1 MTWLVIERP
10 VVKLYKPFHTTA
22 KRLMDIVL
30 SLVMAPFVSLLSL
43 VVIILIRFDSPG
55 PIFFVQERIGKGG
68 KPFKIYKFRTMYQS
82 IDRENHKSFMKAFI
96 RGQAQSNGDKQVFKP
111 FCKSQVTPVGHLL
124 RKTSLDELPQL
135 INIFKGEMSLVGP
148 RPNVP
153 WEVEEY
159 QSWHEERL
167 EVLPGI
173 TGLAQIRGRSGIEFD
188 EIVRHDIEYVEQQS
202 LWLDIKILWWTF
214 AAVLVGRGAH

>member
-1 MTWLVIERP
+1 
-10 VVKLYKPFHTTA
+10 
-22 KRLMDIVL
+22 
-30 SLVMAPFVSLLSL
+30 
-43 VVIILIRFDSPG
+43 
-55 PIFFVQERIGKGG
+55 
-68 KPFKIYKFRTMYQS
+68 
-82 IDRENHKSFMKAFI
+82 
-96 RGQAQSNGDKQVFKP
+96 
-111 FCKSQVTPVGHLL
+111 
-124 RKTSLDELPQL
+124 
-135 INIFKGEMSLVGP
+135 MSLVGP

-214 AAVLVGRGAH
+214 ASVLIGKGAH

>member
-1 MTWLVIERP
+1 
-10 VVKLYKPFHTTA
+10 
-22 KRLMDIVL
+22 L
-30 SLVMAPFVSLLSL
+30 SLVI
-43 VVIILIRFDSPG
+43 IILIRFDSPG

-82 IDRENHKSFMKAFI
+82 IDRENHKSFMKAFVK
-96 RGQAQSNGDKQVFKP
+96 GQAQANGDKQVYKP
-111 FCKSQVTPVGHLL
+111 FEKSQVTPIGRLL
-124 RKTSLDELPQL
+124 RRTSLDELPQL

-214 AAVLVGRGAH
+214 ASVLVGRGAH

>member
-1 MTWLVIERP
+1 LVIERP
-10 VVKLYKPFHTTA
+10 AVRLYKPYYTIA
-22 KRLMDIVL
+22 KRLMDIVF
-30 SLVMAPFVSLLSL
+30 SLAMAPFVGFLSL
-43 VVIILIRFDSPG
+43 VIIILVRFDSPG

-68 KPFKIYKFRTMYQS
+68 KPFKIYKFRTMYQN
-82 IDRENHKSFMKAFI
+82 IDRENHRSFMKAFVKG
-96 RGQAQSNGDKQVFKP
+96 RAQTNGNKQVFKP
-111 FCKSQVTPVGHLL
+111 FRKFQVTPVGRLL
-124 RKTSLDELPQL
+124 RRTSLDELPQL

-159 QSWHEERL
+159 QRWHEERL

-214 AAVLVGRGAH
+214 SSVLLGTGAH